1 MRTVEE
7 LQLDGSVRMLGY
19 VPTEDLVALYNLAD
33 VLAFPSLYEGFGL
46 PVVEAM
52 ACGTPVLTS
61 PRGSLAEVAGDAAEF
76 VDPVDVERIGDGLR
90 RLLAD
95 PNRRAELRAA
105 GLARAS
111 RFRWDET
118 AARTRRVYELA
129 RRG

>member
-1 MRTVEE
+1 M
-7 LQLDGSVRMLGY
+7 
-19 VPTEDLVALYNLAD
+19 
-33 VLAFPSLYEGFGL
+33 
-46 PVVEAM
+46 PVIEAM

-61 PRGSLAEVAGDAAEF
+61 PSGSLAEIAGDAAEF
-76 VDPVDVERIGDGLR
+76 VDPLDVECIGDGLR

-95 PNRRAELRAA
+95 PNRLAELRAA